1 MTSALLDANQRDQP
15 QFLKELVTGLASTLQ
30 HSVGLEMSEDFIREV
45 GLKIGDAMCRDY
57 ESARNNGQL
66 TVAELAEILVDL
78 KRKIDGGFSVE
89 SIDSSKIVLVNDR
102 CPFGNVV
109 QGLPSLC
116 KMTSSVFGRIASD
129 HFGYARVEIKESIAR
144 ANPRCRVVVHLEEP
158 PVRGMMQ
165 GDEFIGHPR

>member
-1 MTSALLDANQRDQP
+1 MTSTLLEANQRDQA

-30 HSVGLEMSEDFIREV
+30 HSVGLETSEEFIREV
-45 GLKIGDAMCRDY
+45 GLKIGDAICRDY
-57 ESARNNGQL
+57 DSARTDGQL
-66 TVAELAEILVDL
+66 TVAEVAEILVDL

-89 SIDSSKIVLVNDR
+89 SIDRSKIVLVNDR

-109 QGLPSLC
+109 QGVPSLC